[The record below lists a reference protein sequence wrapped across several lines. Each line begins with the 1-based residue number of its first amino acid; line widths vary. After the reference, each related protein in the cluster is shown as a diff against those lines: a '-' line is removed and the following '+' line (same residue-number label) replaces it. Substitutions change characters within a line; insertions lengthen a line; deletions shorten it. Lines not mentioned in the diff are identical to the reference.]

1 LEDERILDLY
11 WARSESA
18 IRETAKKHGK
28 HCMGI
33 AVNLLHNRE
42 DAAECVSDT
51 YLRAWE
57 AIPPQRP
64 SELGAFLGK
73 ITRNLAISRYRERR
87 AQKRGG
93 DTVPLLLDELA
104 QCVPA
109 HSDTEADFDAAAV
122 TAALEAFL
130 LTQSVQ
136 NRELFLRRYW
146 YADSVS
152 AIAEQF
158 SMKENTVKSLLFR
171 TRNKLRLHLE
181 KEGVSL

>member
-1 LEDERILDLY
+1 MEDERIVDLY

-18 IRETAKKHGK
+18 IRETAEKYGK
-28 HCMGI
+28 HCTGI

-42 DAAECVSDT
+42 DAEECVSDT

-64 SELGAFLGK
+64 SVLGAFLGE
-73 ITRNLAISRYRERR
+73 ITRNLALSRYREKR

-109 HSDTEADFDAAAV
+109 RSNTESDFDAAAV
-122 TAALEAFL
+122 TEALEAFL

-152 AIAEQF
+152 AIAAQF
-158 SMKENTVKSLLFR
+158 AMSESKVKSLLFR